1 MKISVIMNF
10 LKSAKYG
17 RKQNKN
23 LPQDDEKQRVIKY
36 GKSYCKIWKNKM
48 ASKIKTIL

>member
-23 LPQDDEKQRVIKY
+23 FPQDDEKQRVIKY
-36 GKSYCKIWKNKM
+36 RKSYCKIWKNKM
-48 ASKIKTIL
+48 ASQIKTG